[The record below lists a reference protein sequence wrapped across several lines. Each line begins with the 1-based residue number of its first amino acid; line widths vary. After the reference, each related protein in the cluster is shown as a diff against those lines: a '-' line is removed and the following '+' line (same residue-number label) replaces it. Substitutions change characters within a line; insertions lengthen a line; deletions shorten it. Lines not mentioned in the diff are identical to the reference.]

1 MNIQSIHLQKLPN
14 IVNIPFSQNSIDAM
28 EFVRKI
34 CNAGLSIRKKNN
46 IKARIP
52 LQSITIA
59 GENISITTELQ
70 NLIKDELNVKNI
82 IFQSNLSQFNCTKII
97 NIDASKVA
105 KKIGKDFQN
114 ILKQAK
120 QGIYQETSKGIN
132 ISGYD
137 ISNGEFDIQI
147 RLNSQD
153 ENYTSLDGKYL
164 IIMDIVISKELEMEG
179 IARDFIR
186 LIQNTRKERNLQINQ
201 KITLKLVFSE
211 GITKESIMQNLEY
224 IKTQVLCDSVE
235 FSQKED
241 ISFNEDMSFDIY
253 Y

>member
-201 KITLKLVFSE
+201 KITLKLAFSE